1 MKQNIYD
8 DETFFEYYQSHR
20 KTGVTYNDFVE
31 QPAMKAAL
39 SDLHGKSI
47 LDLGC
52 GTGGFAKYCVV
63 HGASSVLGV
72 DLSEKML
79 KQAIF
84 ENSHEKIEYVCS
96 SIEDFEAEDDSFD
109 VIISSLAFHYIEDF
123 TELIKKI
130 SRWLKPGGKLV
141 FSVEHPV
148 VTARLE
154 MNNWVIDKD
163 KNKLHWAFDNY
174 QEEGIRQQEWV
185 IKGVIKYHRTLS
197 TIVNSVIK
205 EGLVLEE
212 LREPQSMPIGLER
225 LPKLV
230 NEKRR
235 PSFLIVQAG
244 K

>member
-31 QPAMKAAL
+31 QPAIKAAL
-39 SDLHGKSI
+39 PDLHGKSI

-52 GTGGFAKYCVV
+52 GTGDFAKYCVD
-63 HGASSVLGV
+63 HGASSVMGV

-84 ENSHEKIEYVCS
+84 ENSHKTIEYFCS
-96 SIEDFEAEDDSFD
+96 SIEGFEAEVDSFD
-109 VIISSLAFHYIEDF
+109 VIISSLVFHYIEDF

-130 SRWLKPGGKLV
+130 GRWLKPGGKLV

-154 MNNWVIDKD
+154 MNNWVIDED

-174 QEEGIRQQEWV
+174 QEEGMREQEWV
-185 IKGVIKYHRTLS
+185 IKGVVKYHRTLS
-197 TIVNSVIK
+197 TIVNTVIK

-212 LREPQSMPIGLER
+212 LREPQSVPIGLER

-235 PSFLIVQAG
+235 PSFLIVKAG

>member
-8 DETFFEYYQSHR
+8 HETFFEYYRSHR

-39 SDLHGKSI
+39 PDLHGKSI

-52 GTGGFAKYCVV
+52 GTGDFAKYCVD
-63 HGASSVLGV
+63 HGASSVMGV

-79 KQAIF
+79 NQAIF

-96 SIEDFEAEDDSFD
+96 SIEEYVAVDDSFD

-154 MNNWVIDKD
+154 MNNWVIDQD

-174 QEEGIRQQEWV
+174 HEEGMREQEWV
-185 IKGVIKYHRTLS
+185 IKGVVKYHRTLS
-197 TIVNSVIK
+197 TIVNTVIK

-212 LREPQSMPIGLER
+212 LREPQSIPIGLER

-235 PSFLIVQAG
+235 PSFLIVKAG

>member
-8 DETFFEYYQSHR
+8 DETFFEYYRSHR

-39 SDLHGKSI
+39 PDLHGKSI

-79 KQAIF
+79 KQANF

-109 VIISSLAFHYIEDF
+109 VIISSLAFH
-123 TELIKKI
+123 
-130 SRWLKPGGKLV
+130 
-141 FSVEHPV
+141 
-148 VTARLE
+148 
-154 MNNWVIDKD
+154 
-163 KNKLHWAFDNY
+163 
-174 QEEGIRQQEWV
+174 
-185 IKGVIKYHRTLS
+185 
-197 TIVNSVIK
+197 
-205 EGLVLEE
+205 
-212 LREPQSMPIGLER
+212 
-225 LPKLV
+225 
-230 NEKRR
+230 
-235 PSFLIVQAG
+235 
-244 K
+244 